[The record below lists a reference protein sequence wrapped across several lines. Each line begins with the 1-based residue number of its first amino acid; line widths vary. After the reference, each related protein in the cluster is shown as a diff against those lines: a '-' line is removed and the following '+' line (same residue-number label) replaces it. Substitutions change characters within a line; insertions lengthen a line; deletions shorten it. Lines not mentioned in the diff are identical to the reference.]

1 VKTGLEDSLNRAKGG
16 ECRWMAARDGKA
28 TCHVPTSPLNSM
40 TGYARGSLRLRTV
53 FDFEHLTGVPEKAS
67 C

>member
-1 VKTGLEDSLNRAKGG
+1 MASTVFKTLCPE
-16 ECRWMAARDGKA
+16 
-28 TCHVPTSPLNSM
+28 
-40 TGYARGSLRLRTV
+40 TV